1 MTARSTTPSLLR
13 KSTTRVTLIGTAIF
27 MAISTPIII
36 TNRVSADRYDDQIAS
51 LQAQANQFQSQAN
64 QYKAQAATLQQ
75 ALDQITAQKNAI
87 IAQIDLSQQ
96 QYDQLQ
102 LKITD
107 TNTKITANK
116 NALGDTLA
124 SLYVDGKISSI
135 EMLAS
140 SQSVTDF
147 IDKQAYQSS
156 VRDALTKTIDEI
168 QTLKKQLEDS
178 KAKLAVVMQQQQ
190 SQKASLAAS
199 EAEQA
204 RLVDETKGQEAAYQ
218 QLANSAQ
225 SQMESAAAQQR
236 AYYASLAAQNG
247 GSFNSGVVGSF
258 VFANFSGNMPCGAGG
273 YPYCGAQ
280 DSYADP
286 WNLYNRECVSYAAW
300 RIEQLGHKV
309 QPFQGD
315 GMAYQWG
322 QGAARGAWRV
332 SEPQR
337 GDAVVLPAMGGF
349 APVGHLMVVES
360 VNGDW
365 VHVSQYNFGGTGQYS
380 TMDIK
385 RSGVI
390 FLRFP

>member
-1 MTARSTTPSLLR
+1 
-13 KSTTRVTLIGTAIF
+13 